1 MNYSGLDAR
10 QSAKNYCFLLLKY
23 RLRSE
28 KELISRLERKKFER
42 PVIEETLK
50 FMKAKGFID
59 DRVFAREWVSSRIKK
74 PLGVH
79 RLKQE
84 LRIKGI
90 SAPVIDQELERL
102 KESYSE
108 EDTVLQLAVRQFQKL
123 KNIENALAKK
133 RVYGYLVRRGF
144 SPEIVVNV
152 INQLKKENE

>member
-1 MNYSGLDAR
+1 MDYSGPDAL
-10 QSAKNYCFLLLKY
+10 QKAKNYCFLLLKY

-28 KELISRLERKKFER
+28 KELFARLERKKFVK

-59 DRVFAREWVSSRIKK
+59 DCAFAREWISSRIKK

-90 SAPVIDQELERL
+90 SAPVINQELERL

-108 EDTVLQLAVRQFQKL
+108 EDTVLKIATRQFQKL
-123 KNIENALAKK
+123 KNIENTLAQK
-133 RVYGYLVRRGF
+133 RIYGYLLRRGF
-144 SPEIVVNV
+144 SPEIIINV
-152 INQLKKENE
+152 FNQLKL